1 MSTVVYLI
9 RHSKANDIKVK
20 KNQYLLESN
29 KKVKLSHEGKKI
41 ISEVC
46 KNKEFRHFDVV
57 ISSDYRRAY
66 ETAAYLLD
74 SKQELIINEKFG
86 ERIHG
91 VDDFNELPYHF
102 EYKQFEDDDF
112 KVGFGESQKDVRRR
126 MSQGLEEVI
135 EKYKNKKIA
144 IVSHAT
150 AITFLLK
157 KWCEINYQGEYK
169 YKDKIIFDGNFFPC
183 SAFKLTFDDNNKLI
197 DINPVK
203 SEISIMSFNLRHII
217 KEEFI
222 GLWKKRYDKII
233 DFIKDMDS
241 DIIGVQEL
249 TRKGKRYLK
258 KHLREYKIVGKK
270 RHSII
275 FTNEYN
281 CVLVKRSF
289 KIKGHKTYSLSDNIN
304 KLGRKSKDD
313 NFPRICTL
321 VHVEKENKKYLI
333 ANTHIDNSSTENKKR
348 LLDIFDSII
357 DDHKKIE
364 EYVIITGDFNMT
376 YDNKNLVSYARKYND
391 PFRNSTVGTFPSV
404 PDMKALDHIF
414 LDKRLSYHGEK
425 IHSDSN
431 DNGFMSDHY
440 PISCTVEI
448 NN

>member
-1 MSTVVYLI
+1 MSTFIYLI
-9 RHSKANDIKVK
+9 RHSKANEIKLK
-20 KNQYLLESN
+20 RNQYLLEAN

-46 KNKEFRHFDVV
+46 KNKEFQHFDVV

-66 ETAAYLLD
+66 ETAFYLIEN
-74 SKQELIINEKFG
+74 KQDVIINEKFG

-91 VDDFNELPYHF
+91 VDDFSELPFHF

-112 KVGFGESQKDVRRR
+112 KIGYGESQKDVRRR
-126 MSQGLEEVI
+126 MNQGLSEVL
-135 EKYKNKKIA
+135 ETYKNKKIA

-169 YKDKIIFDGNFFPC
+169 YKNKIIFDGNFLPC

-197 DINPVK
+197 DIDSVK
-203 SEISIMSFNLRHII
+203 SELSVMSFNLRHII
-217 KEEFI
+217 KEELI

-233 DFIKDMDS
+233 EFIKNKDP
-241 DIIGVQEL
+241 DIVGVQEL

-258 KHLREYKIVGKK
+258 KHLKDYKIVGKK

-289 KIKGHKTYSLSDNIN
+289 KIKGHKTYSLSDKIN
-304 KLGRKSKDD
+304 RLGRKAKSD

-321 VHVEKENKKYLI
+321 VHIEKENKKYLI

-348 LLDIFDSII
+348 MLDIFDNIVES
-357 DDHKKIE
+357 HKKSD

-376 YDNKNLVSYARKYND
+376 LDNKNLVNYSKKYID
-391 PFRNSTVGTFPSV
+391 PFKEYTIGTFPSV
-404 PDMKALDHIF
+404 PEMKALDHIF
-414 LDKRLSYHGEK
+414 LDKRLSYYNEK
-425 IHSDSN
+425 IYSDSN
-431 DNGFMSDHY
+431 DNGFMSDHN
-440 PISCTVEI
+440 PISCIVEV